1 MDILGRYFGGF
12 VFLLGRKDV
21 SIEDHLENLAELSL
35 MAFVLQRRNGT
46 KFMPN
51 QNIRATHTMGRACCA
66 SACMLSIRNTNGT
79 LEIAQLLLEL
89 GDRWRECMFDYL
101 MFEAS
106 LLTSVVVIVV
116 VRVQASR

>member
-1 MDILGRYFGGF
+1 MLHMCARAHVHVCVCVCMHTCIRVRICVHMRLPVRSARAERAERA
-12 VFLLGRKDV
+12 VFAV
-21 SIEDHLENLAELSL
+21 C
-35 MAFVLQRRNGT
+35 
-46 KFMPN
+46 
-51 QNIRATHTMGRACCA
+51 ATHTMGRACCA
-66 SACMLSIRNTNGT
+66 SACMLSIRDTNGT